1 MIRELVEP
9 ARSVAVVGLAKNAGK
24 TTVLN
29 HLLHGLGGCPGL
41 ASLGLDGEQ
50 RDQLTGLAKP
60 RVVPPAG
67 SLVATAEELAGGLPV
82 RRRLG
87 MRTAVGEV
95 VLVEAVGREPVLVS
109 GPATLP
115 ELDRTVEALFEE
127 GAVRVLLEGALGRM
141 GPAAPGRAEAVVLAA
156 GASLASGLD
165 DYRLKLRLALDALD
179 LPVSGEPAGLVLD
192 PSAGYESEAVQ
203 QIRDANA
210 AVVELRGALTGP
222 LLEGLLR
229 AGMGVTLVVAD
240 ATRVIARPQ
249 QVARARR
256 AGVEVASRAPL
267 AIACVTTS
275 PFHPDLPF
283 ETARVFA
290 VAAEEAAGRW
300 PVVDVV
306 SGMIAR

>member
-1 MIRELVEP
+1 VIGDLLEP

-29 HLLHGLGGCPGL
+29 HLLRELGGRPGL

-67 SLVATAEELAGGLPV
+67 SLVAPAEELAGGLRV

-95 VLVEAVGREPVLVS
+95 VLVEAAGDVPVLVS

-127 GAVRVLLEGALGRM
+127 GIGRVLLEGALGRL
-141 GPAAPGRAEAVVLAA
+141 GPAAPGRAAAVVLAA
-156 GASLASGLD
+156 GASLAAGLD

-179 LPVSGEPAGLVLD
+179 LPVSGEPAGMMLD
-192 PSAGYESEAVQ
+192 PSAGYEREAVE
-203 QIRDANA
+203 QIHDAEP

-229 AGMGVTLVVAD
+229 AGDRLTLVVSD

-256 AGVEVASRAPL
+256 AGLEVAVRSPL

-275 PFHPDLPF
+275 PFHPDLAFDADQVF
-283 ETARVFA
+283 E
-290 VAAEEAAGRW
+290 VAAAEVAGRW
-300 PVVDVV
+300 PVEDVV
-306 SGMIAR
+306 SGMIAG